1 NPQQMGHGVGVA
13 GITPNM
19 AQGNIVNTGNPLD
32 LAIEGEGYFV
42 LNDGEQDLYTRAGA
56 FAVDAD
62 SRLVDPS
69 TGNIVQRIGTV
80 GEADGFQI
88 PGDTNVRVPYDISM
102 PAKSSTE
109 VRVSGNL
116 SADAALAEPQTN
128 ALTSNIIFTA
138 GGSPAGVSAKISELD
153 QYIGTTWVDGTFT
166 FSGYKS
172 DGTLLGSAPTTDL
185 TMPVDE
191 DTTLDDVLTWLNT
204 DDGMSNEKQT
214 LSDLTG
220 PITAGTFN
228 VAFGGDNVDI
238 NWDDDATEVKT
249 ALETLSSIDVGDVIV
264 TGGALPG
271 TDMVVEFTGQYS
283 GTDVA
288 LMVIDNTNL
297 TGGTMGA
304 AETKQGTKAINEKQ
318 TVTITGTPTGG
329 TFTLDLGTGT
339 PASVAW
345 DANAAAVKA
354 ALVTLD
360 GITTNDVDV
369 TGGALP
375 GTPVVIEF
383 IGALDGTD
391 IDMLTIDTSGLT
403 GGTSPSGSVAET
415 VKGRG
420 LQGILGSDATASLV
434 NGKIRITDADSGY
447 SQSDF
452 KMAWSDANLT
462 VPAYFEVTTVGG
474 EEIKNINITVYDS
487 QGGKHVLAGAFVRT
501 DTPNM
506 WDMVLTSISGDIT
519 EITFDNRRIDGMT
532 FYANNG
538 SFKGLDSTIADT
550 ADLAVTFAH
559 DIANPQTIT
568 MSMGTTG
575 QFNGLTQFKGNST
588 AVAREQDGY
597 AAGSFS
603 AVSVNNEGIL
613 IGVFTNGIKKDL
625 AAMKLAL
632 FQNPSAL
639 ETVGNGYYIA
649 SANSGEAVAT
659 QALTGGAGSIHG
671 GALEKSNADV
681 ANEFVSMIQAQ
692 NGFQA
697 NAKTIKIANDILR
710 DLTNLIR

>member
-1 NPQQMGHGVGVA
+1 MSFALSSGVTGLQAHQKMIDIAGNNLANVNTTAFKSSRIIFSELLSETIKKASQPTSTIGGTNPQQMGHGVGVA

-42 LNDGEQDLYTRAGA
+42 SNDGEQDLYTRAGA

-69 TGNIVQRIGTV
+69 TGNIVQRTGTV
-80 GEADGFQI
+80 GESDGFQI
-88 PGDTNVRVPYDISM
+88 PGDTNVRVPYDVSM

-109 VRVSGNL
+109 VKVSGNL

-128 ALTSNIIFTA
+128 ALTSNITFTC
-138 GGSPAGVSAKISELD
+138 GGAPAGVTAEISDLD
-153 QYIGTTWVDGTFT
+153 QYTATTWTDGTLT
-166 FSGYKS
+166 FSGYKP
-172 DGTLLGSAPTTDL
+172 DGTALGANPATDL
-185 TMPVDE
+185 IMSVTS
-191 DTTLDDVLTWLNT
+191 TTTIQDVLDYLNT
-204 DDGMSNEKQT
+204 DDGGARTAEVQT
-214 LSDLTG
+214 VALATAPDNVPDAGSYTLTYDG
-220 PITAGTFN
+220 ATTTELAYNATIAQITAALDALSTVPNAGDITPDGILSNGMQFTF
-228 VAFGGDNVDI
+228 ADSMGDSDG
-238 NWDDDATEVKT
+238 EVP
-249 ALETLSSIDVGDVIV
+249 LI
-264 TGGALPG
+264 
-271 TDMVVEFTGQYS
+271 
-283 GTDVA
+283 
-288 LMVIDNTNL
+288 
-297 TGGTMGA
+297 
-304 AETKQGTKAINEKQ
+304 
-318 TVTITGTPTGG
+318 TITSVGLKDGTE
-329 TFTLDLGTGT
+329 
-339 PASVAW
+339 
-345 DANAAAVKA
+345 
-354 ALVTLD
+354 
-360 GITTNDVDV
+360 DV
-369 TGGALP
+369 TG
-375 GTPVVIEF
+375 TC
-383 IGALDGTD
+383 T
-391 IDMLTIDTSGLT
+391 
-403 GGTSPSGSVAET
+403 ET
-415 VKGRG
+415 VKGHG
-420 LQGILGSDATASLV
+420 PHGVLDDAEATLV
-434 NGKIRITDADSGY
+434 NGKLRITDTASGY
-447 SQSDF
+447 SESDF
-452 KMAWSDANLT
+452 KMAWSDTNLT

-474 EEIKNINITVYDS
+474 EEVKNINITIYDS

-501 DTPNM
+501 DTANT
-506 WDMVLTSISGDIT
+506 WDMILTSISGDIT
-519 EITFDNRRIDGMT
+519 EITFDNRRINGME

-538 SFKGLDSTIADT
+538 SFKGLNDTSADT
-550 ADLAVTFAH
+550 NDLAITFAH
-559 DIANPQTIT
+559 DTANPQTISI
-568 MSMGTTG
+568 SMGTTG

-639 ETVGNGYYIA
+639 ETVGNGYFIA

-681 ANEFVSMIQAQ
+681 ANEFVAMIQAQ